1 MLPGAMFIAVASVL
15 FGFSSV
21 WALKETWGDRSWPS
35 NARMEARRSLQ
46 WRRALNVSTCAVVP
60 VLIGG
65 SIGLGISDRALWP
78 NALFFGV
85 GLLSLSMGVSGLV
98 SLNCQANQDGVRAT
112 PERMPSPSA

>member
-21 WALKETWGDRSWPS
+21 WALKETWGDRSWP
-35 NARMEARRSLQ
+35 SLQ